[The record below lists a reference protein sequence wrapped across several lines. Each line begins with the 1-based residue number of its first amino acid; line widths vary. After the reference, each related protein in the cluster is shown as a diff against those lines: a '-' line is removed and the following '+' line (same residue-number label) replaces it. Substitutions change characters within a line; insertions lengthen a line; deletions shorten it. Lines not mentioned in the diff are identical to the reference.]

1 MTRYF
6 VHGRDRSG
14 SGAVKARLTEEHWAF
29 MDGYAA
35 ELIARGPT
43 LTEDREESTGSLHI
57 VDLPDGEALKTFV
70 YDEPYY
76 LGGAF
81 DTVDIYRFADHT
93 GRTMWEFT
101 TAVEGYGR
109 FLVLT
114 KDAPKPL
121 TSDHLI
127 LYGDLLDG
135 DRHVGRAALVEA
147 PDAAA
152 AARLIEADDAEV
164 HPWEFGGRR

>member
-1 MTRYF
+1 MTQYF
-6 VHGRDRSG
+6 VYARDRV
-14 SGAVKARLTEEHWAF
+14 GAGVKAALTEDHWTF

-43 LTEDREESTGSLHI
+43 LTEDREHSTGSLHI
-57 VDLPDGEALKTFV
+57 VDLPSAEALHAFV

-81 DTVDIYRFADHT
+81 ETVEVYRFENRT
-93 GRTMWEFT
+93 GRTMWEFAD
-101 TAVEGYGR
+101 AVDGYNR
-109 FLVLT
+109 YLVLT
-114 KDAPKPL
+114 KDAARPL

-127 LYGDLLDG
+127 VYGDLLDG
-135 DRHVGRAALVEA
+135 DVHVGRAALLEA
-147 PDAAA
+147 PSVDAARELVQA
-152 AARLIEADDAEV
+152 ADAAV